1 MSFMLYIISTLSLHC
16 HDDSGLNVLILG
28 RNKELGKVNWTVSEL
43 IIVHLIFT
51 AILMYSV
58 WKAIS

>member
-1 MSFMLYIISTLSLHC
+1 MTTVVSMF
-16 HDDSGLNVLILG
+16 LILG
-28 RNKELGKVNWTVSEL
+28 RKEELGKANWTVSEL

-51 AILMYSV
+51 AILMYGCKDQYGKIERCKDRV